1 MCIRDSDGADP
12 RPHTLTTPL
21 TRVGDHS
28 GLYTG
33 SMTAVQRNRELA
45 GPGEEAFAERRAQR
59 AKQAAEAAAADEA
72 GRRSG
77 AGSHADGP
85 LDDAVTRRRQ
95 DDED

>member
-1 MCIRDSDGADP
+1 MCIRD
-12 RPHTLTTPL
+12 R
-21 TRVGDHS
+21 
-28 GLYTG
+28 
-33 SMTAVQRNRELA
+33 RNRELA
-45 GPGEEAFAERRAQR
+45 GPGEEAFAERRAQQ

>member
-1 MCIRDSDGADP
+1 MTILVGYAPSKAADAA
-12 RPHTLTTPL
+12 L
-21 TRVGDHS
+21 D
-28 GLYTG
+28 TG

-45 GPGEEAFAERRAQR
+45 GPGEEAFAERRAQQ

-77 AGSHADGP
+77 AGSHADGL